1 VQQRYHPLPVLPAVE
16 DGVGGIGFAKQDLDA
31 RNAQY
36 DVFQRRGVQAQLGV
50 LHLRVDD
57 DHIVRF
63 DREQLPAE
71 QKLPLAAEAVEQL
84 RAGMGVDRAVP
95 VAAESAL
102 MMYSSRKDSRGA
114 GAWRISKRSVLIKGS
129 F

>member
-1 VQQRYHPLPVLPAVE
+1 MQQRYHPLPVFPAVE
-16 DGVGGIGFAKQDLDA
+16 DGVGGIGFAEQDLDA
-31 RNAQY
+31 RNAQH

-57 DHIVRF
+57 DHIIRL

-71 QKLPLAAEAVEQL
+71 QEWVWTVLFQSPPNLL
-84 RAGMGVDRAVP
+84 
-95 VAAESAL
+95 L
-102 MMYSSRKDSRGA
+102 LMYSSRKDSRGA